1 MSETLLT
8 SQGWKKNR
16 KGGRSNTILYVWNA
30 LIVISSK
37 SEVRVK

>member
-8 SQGWKKNR
+8 AAKDVKNR

-30 LIVISSK
+30 LIVINS
-37 SEVRVK
+37 RVK